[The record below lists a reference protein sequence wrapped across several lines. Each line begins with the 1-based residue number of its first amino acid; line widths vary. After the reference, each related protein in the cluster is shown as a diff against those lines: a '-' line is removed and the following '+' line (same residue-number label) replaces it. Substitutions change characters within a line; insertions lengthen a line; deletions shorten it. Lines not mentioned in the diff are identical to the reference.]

1 MMTREELAT
10 MIYRYA
16 KGKGIDVS
24 EKVELERFPDYQSV
38 TSFAE
43 EAVEWAVAK
52 GIITGDQGH
61 IQPQKGASRA
71 DTATMIMRYVKMYG
85 K

>member
-38 TSFAE
+38 TGFAE

-52 GIITGDQGH
+52 GIITGDQGR